1 MARYN
6 TVTST
11 QSTTGGTTFTSPAQ
25 GLLTTFT
32 GTAPYTVNLATPVL
46 YTGLAQSFFN
56 NTSGTITL
64 ATPSGNIRGPGFTTG
79 TSQTVP
85 QYATY
90 TLTSDGVDYVITNNE
105 GGPHVATTGT
115 FSGNTSVTGSATFTV
130 GTGAT
135 NLGGSLTVT
144 GVTTLNGSSVTASS
158 AFTPTNTYDLMT
170 KTYTELKYGKP
181 WTTVSGATTAAAGDR
196 MFVNTSAGGFT
207 INLPGSPSTGDVIQ
221 FVDLAGTF
229 ASSNLTVGN
238 NGNRI
243 MRILDVM
250 TVSTNGAAF
259 SLVYSGNA
267 SYGWLMAQGI

>member
-11 QSTTGGTTFTSPAQ
+11 QSTTGGTTFSTPAQ

-32 GTAPYTVNLATPVL
+32 GTAPYTVNLASPVL

-56 NTSGTITL
+56 NTSGTVTI
-64 ATPSGNIRGPGFTTG
+64 ATPSGNIRGPGFTTAS
-79 TSQTVP
+79 SQTIP
-85 QYATY
+85 QYGTY
-90 TLTSDGVDYVITNNE
+90 TLTSDGTDYVITNNE
-105 GGPHVATTGT
+105 GGPHVATTGS
-115 FSGNTSVTGSATFTV
+115 FSGNTAVTGSATFTV

-135 NLGGSLTVT
+135 QLGGSLTVT
-144 GVTTLNGSSVTASS
+144 GTTTLNGSSVTASS
-158 AFTPTNTYDLMT
+158 AFTPSSTYDLMT

-181 WTTVSGATTAAAGDR
+181 WTTVSSSTTAAAGDR

-207 INLPGSPSTGDVIQ
+207 INLPASPTSGDAIQ
-221 FVDLAGTF
+221 FIDLAGTF

-243 MRILDVM
+243 MRNLDVM
-250 TVSTNGAAF
+250 TVSTSGAAF
-259 SLVYSGNA
+259 TLVWSGNA
-267 SYGWLMAQGI
+267 SYGWLITAGI